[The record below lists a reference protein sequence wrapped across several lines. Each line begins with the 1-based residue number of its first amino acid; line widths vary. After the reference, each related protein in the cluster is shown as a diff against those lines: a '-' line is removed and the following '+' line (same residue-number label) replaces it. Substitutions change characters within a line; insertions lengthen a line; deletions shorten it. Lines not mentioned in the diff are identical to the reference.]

1 MPRQPAWLALM
12 LVALVISLCLS
23 QRMGLSTA
31 CPYSAAAHE
40 TPVSPSSVTPD
51 SSVQPPSASSSD
63 SVTADDNERCSL
75 SEQLLSKVWSQL
87 EPIVFAIFL
96 LFSLWLSLPQ
106 LSYYCR
112 RFPPPPSFAGRRRH
126 LVLCVFRE

>member
-12 LVALVISLCLS
+12 LVALVVSLCLG

-31 CPYSAAAHE
+31 CPYAAHDSHA
-40 TPVSPSSVTPD
+40 VQASSASESGPL
-51 SSVQPPSASSSD
+51 SLSVSSSD
-63 SVTADDNERCSL
+63 SSKAEDNERCSL

-87 EPIVFAIFL
+87 EPIVFAIL
-96 LFSLWLSLPQ
+96 LLLSLWLLLPQ
-106 LSYYCR
+106 LSRYCR